1 MFKEQVLL
9 KLSKEDKEYLQKEAK
24 KERLTLGSY
33 VRRRIFQ
40 GYNNE

>member
-9 KLSKEDKEYLQKEAK
+9 KEYLQKEAK

-40 GYNNE
+40 GYDNE